1 MHARVCNYVQYNYI
15 LQLFSETWK
24 MLWQNTAHQSFL
36 FEVLGLDRLSD
47 RIKRS
52 EKDFYQNSKSFYGKI
67 HKENT
72 RNSHLPF
79 HCKFPGTMLSIQNSY
94 LSVPEAIG
102 RDIKMLG
109 TPTHA
114 DRL

>member
-1 MHARVCNYVQYNYI
+1 MSEYV
-15 LQLFSETWK
+15 
-24 MLWQNTAHQSFL
+24 HQPFL
-36 FEVLGLDRLSD
+36 FEVLGLDR
-47 RIKRS
+47 IVRS
-52 EKDFYQNSKSFYGKI
+52 EKDIYQNSKSFYGKI

-114 DRL
+114 DHL